1 MQHPIQ
7 ILERYWNYTSFRPL
21 QEEIITSVLE
31 GNDTFTLLPTG
42 GGKSICFQVPALVQE
57 GICVVISPLVA
68 LMKNQVQSLKD
79 KGIKAMALTS
89 GIKFSELDTL
99 LDNCIYGNYKFL
111 YLSPERLQ
119 QEIVQDRIRQMNVNL
134 IAVDEAHCISQ
145 WGNDFRPSYK
155 NITLL
160 RQLQPG
166 INVIALTASATPKVV
181 DDIVSELDFINPRIF
196 KQSFLRPNLAYMV
209 FDEEDKH
216 YRLEKILNK
225 NRQSSIIYVR
235 NRKFSIEISSYLES
249 KGFSSTFFHG
259 GITNEEKDSRL
270 YQWLNNQKQV
280 IVATNAFGMGI
291 DKPDVT
297 TVIHINLPESIESY
311 FQEAGRAG
319 RDGKKAYS
327 IILKN
332 KGDETKLKQQFLS
345 ILPTTDLVKQVYNKL
360 CNYFQ
365 ISYGEGV
372 DETFDFNFYTFCK
385 TYKFNALTAYNTLQI
400 LDRNSIIN
408 MSPQFNNKLS
418 IQFIIGSNSLFLYL
432 EKKHDLSIITKSILR
447 TYGGLFDQ
455 EVKININL
463 IADKVGASENSVI
476 EILKQLEKDE
486 IITLKLSKTDTEIT
500 FIQPRE
506 DDKTINRIANIIKN
520 QNKLKQ
526 NQVESILKYINNDE
540 VCKSIQLLSYFGEI
554 NLKPCGICSVCK
566 SDKKTDSNDADISI
580 RKNIISVLEIGD
592 LSSRKLSERLS
603 CSEEKIKKKIK
614 ELLEEKI
621 IKITK
626 TNTYK
631 LKHMNKRDLRIVFMG
646 TPDFA
651 VTTLKK
657 LVDNKYNIV
666 GVITAPDKLAGRGQK
681 LHQSAVK
688 QYAETERLN
697 ILQPTN
703 LKNEEFISQLES
715 LNANLQ
721 IVVAFRMLP
730 KVVWQ
735 MPEYGTF
742 NLHASLLPNYRGAAP
757 INWAIINGETKTGV
771 STFFIDEKID
781 TGEMIL
787 QEEVDIEPTE
797 NAGNLHDKLMTIGS
811 ELVIKTVHQIE
822 NKTVVTKP
830 QPDNIDVKT
839 AHKLN
844 KDNCKIDWND
854 TLDNIY
860 NKVRGLSPYP
870 SSWSKLFNNEE
881 EVNIKIYKVEKEEY
895 NHDYDIGT
903 VISSKKEVKVSVI
916 NGYINLL
923 EIQLPGKRKM
933 DVKSLLNG
941 YNFGDNA
948 KML

>member
-7 ILERYWNYTSFRPL
+7 ILERYWNFTNFKPL
-21 QEEIITSVLE
+21 QEEIITSVME
-31 GNDTFTLLPTG
+31 GNDTFALLPTG
-42 GGKSICFQVPALVQE
+42 GGKSICFQIPALAQE
-57 GICVVISPLVA
+57 GICIVISPLIA
-68 LMKNQVQSLKD
+68 LMKNQVKSLQD

-166 INVIALTASATPKVV
+166 VNVIALTASATPKVV
-181 DDIVSELDFINPRIF
+181 DDIVTELDFINPKIF
-196 KQSFLRPNLAYMV
+196 KQSFARPNLAYMV

-225 NRQSSIIYVR
+225 NPQSSIIYVR
-235 NRKFSIEISSYLES
+235 SRKLSIEISNYLER
-249 KGFSSTFFHG
+249 KGFSSSYFHG
-259 GITNEEKDSRL
+259 GITNEEKDIRL
-270 YQWLNNQKQV
+270 NQWLNNQKQV

-291 DKPDVT
+291 DKPDVK
-297 TVIHINLPESIESY
+297 TVIHINLPESMESY

-319 RDGKKAYS
+319 RNGKKAYAV
-327 IILKN
+327 ILKN
-332 KGDETKLKQQFLS
+332 KGDEAMLKNQFLS
-345 ILPTTDLVKQVYNKL
+345 ILPSTDLVKQVYNKL
-360 CNYFQ
+360 CNFFQ

-372 DETFDFNFYTFCK
+372 DTTHDFNFNTFCK
-385 TYKFNALTAYNTLQI
+385 TYKFNALTTYNALQI
-400 LDRNSIIN
+400 LDRNSIIS
-408 MSPQFNNKLS
+408 MSAQFNNKSS
-418 IQFIIGSNSLFLYL
+418 IQFIISNTSLFSYL
-432 EKKHDLSIITKSILR
+432 EKNHDISLITKSILR
-447 TYGGLFDQ
+447 TYGGIFDQ
-455 EVKININL
+455 EVTINPNL
-463 IADKVGASENSVI
+463 IANKVGASEKAVI
-476 EILKQLEKDE
+476 ETLKQLEKDE
-486 IITLKLSKTDTEIT
+486 IITLKLNKTDTEIT

-506 DDKTINRIANIIKN
+506 DDKTINRIAKTIEV

-526 NQVESILKYINNDE
+526 DQVQSILKYINNDAI
-540 VCKSIQLLSYFGEI
+540 CKSIQLLSYFGETK
-554 NLKPCGICSVCK
+554 LKPCGICSVCLK
-566 SDKKTDSNDADISI
+566 DKKNESKNDDV
-580 RKNIISVLEIGD
+580 NIQKHILLSLETGD
-592 LSSRKLSERLS
+592 VSSRELSEQLS
-603 CSEEKIKKKIK
+603 FSEDKIKEHIK
-614 ELLEEKI
+614 ELLEDDRIE
-621 IKITK
+621 ITK

-631 LKHMNKRDLRIVFMG
+631 LKHMTKRDLRIVFMG

-657 LVDNKYNIV
+657 LVDNKYNVV
-666 GVITAPDKLAGRGQK
+666 GVITAPDRPAGRGQK

-688 QYAETERLN
+688 QYAASEGLN

-703 LKNEEFISQLES
+703 LKNEDFVTELKA

-787 QEEVDIEPTE
+787 QEEVTIDPNE
-797 NAGNLHDKLMTIGS
+797 NAGSLHDKLMTIGS
-811 ELVIKTVHQIE
+811 ELVIKTVKEIE
-822 NKTVVTKP
+822 NNTVTTTP
-830 QPDNIDVKT
+830 QPENIETKT
-839 AHKLN
+839 AYKLN
-844 KDNCKIDWND
+844 KENCKIDWED

-870 SSWSKLFNNEE
+870 AAWSPLFNNNEDL
-881 EVNIKIYKVEKEEY
+881 NIKIYAVEKELE
-895 NHDYDIGT
+895 NHDFSIRKILST
-903 VISSKKEVKVSVI
+903 KKEVKVAVT
-916 NGYINLL
+916 NGFINLL

-941 YNFGDNA
+941 YHFNEDA